1 MAAETGFRG
10 DSPGTAAP
18 LGPRLAGRCWVLL
31 HPGSPCHPRVSA
43 VWHVCP
49 YCLPHGCSCHGEAGP
64 LAGCS
69 LGLAPGDRC
78 PASPT
83 GLAWRSDPV
92 THCII
97 GFPWTPR
104 REARDSKGGRVPV
117 MAPHALTTF
126 YGCLSIFNER
136 KPISYK
142 LITKNIIRVISL
154 QQINQQDA
162 NYRWSFGLELI
173 Y

>member
-10 DSPGTAAP
+10 DSPGDSGPSRSSPRWAMLGFASSGVSVPPPSFCCVARLSLLSAA
-18 LGPRLAGRCWVLL
+18 RLFLSRR
-31 HPGSPCHPRVSA
+31 S
-43 VWHVCP
+43 
-49 YCLPHGCSCHGEAGP
+49 
-64 LAGCS
+64 
-69 LGLAPGDRC
+69 LAPGDRY

>member
-1 MAAETGFRG
+1 MEIL
-10 DSPGTAAP
+10 PGTAAP

-31 HPGSPCHPRVSA
+31 HPGSPCHPRVST

-49 YCLPHGCSCHGEAGP
+49 YCLPRGCSCHGEAGP

-97 GFPWTPR
+97 RFPWTPR